1 MKKILLV
8 AAVAG
13 LSMVSCKKDYTCE
26 CTITTTVTGLPTT
39 TQTTSGATGKM
50 KKAEA
55 EDKCNTGDSETTVP
69 GSGTVK
75 SACEI
80 K

>member
-26 CTITTTVTGLPTT
+26 CKTTSGSTT
-39 TQTTSGATGKM
+39 ATASGATGKM
-50 KKAEA
+50 SKKDAEA
-55 EDKCNTGDSETTVP
+55 KCNEGDSSYSSGGISYTTEC
-69 GSGTVK
+69 S
-75 SACEI
+75 I
-80 K
+80 L